1 MNNFNIKLCFQ
12 VPKTPQ
18 SYFLDVRIW
27 CRLQATIEKDILYAY
42 MWCSSTCSISIRNL
56 GKKRIKWCN
65 KIVFN
70 RLKIVLV
77 LIIKG
82 NGGNKLVEIKRRKGF
97 CNLDLTME
105 KSHYISI
112 DIYQINDDKN
122 EHINEHIFLI

>member
-1 MNNFNIKLCFQ
+1 MF
-12 VPKTPQ
+12 
-18 SYFLDVRIW
+18 
-27 CRLQATIEKDILYAY
+27 
-42 MWCSSTCSISIRNL
+42 
-56 GKKRIKWCN
+56 
-65 KIVFN
+65 FN

-82 NGGNKLVEIKRRKGF
+82 NGGNKLVEIKRIKGF